1 MVAVSAMLREEA
13 GSDRL
18 GEDRVRVV
26 SGTLQPGQ
34 VPFCRGPIMTL
45 NPSRNV
51 ATPQS
56 PPGGIIVISYTK
68 C

>member
-51 ATPQS
+51 AS
-56 PPGGIIVISYTK
+56 L
-68 C
+68 